1 MLSVQQAQHLHQH
14 LTEKENVT
22 CVWSVYIYIYVVWAG
37 SACAVCVCKWVVSA
51 CAKTL
56 ACVYGRGAHAQGH
69 WCVYV
74 YMGGERMRRDTRV
87 CVYGRG
93 AHAQGHA
100 CMCIWAGSAC
110 IKALFSD
117 FFRETVG
124 SVL

>member
-69 WCVYV
+69 
-74 YMGGERMRRDTRV
+74 
-87 CVYGRG
+87 
-93 AHAQGHA
+93 A